1 MAHSSFI
8 VLLMLSLFFGLVYT
22 RKPNVI
28 VALDGTGNFRS
39 VGEAVA
45 TIPNNSDT
53 SYYIYIKEGTYNES
67 IYIGNEKRNVV
78 MFGDGMDKTK
88 ISFDK
93 SNSSG
98 FRTSK
103 SATLGELYIYIYIS
117 YNF

>member
-1 MAHSSFI
+1 MTHSSFI
-8 VLLMLSLFFGLVYT
+8 FVLLLSLFFGLVYT
-22 RKPNVI
+22 QKPNVT

-39 VGEAVA
+39 IGEAVA

-78 MFGDGMDKTK
+78 MLGDGMDKTK

-93 SNSSG
+93 SNSTE
-98 FRTSK
+98 FRTNE
-103 SATLGELYIYIYIS
+103 SATLGELYTHT
-117 YNF
+117 